1 MREFRRKNVEHRPPR
16 LIRGTDGR
24 LRAATARDDIGDIWA
39 EQRRIRLQEAIEEDK
54 RRAAKTAAR
63 KERWQKLLKRGKKS
77 STKRPANGD
86 HGNKK
91 VVEINISLPSKVKLP
106 KVSKSK
112 PPKKR
117 HYVIATVIL
126 AIIAAAYGGFWLFSD
141 RPNTLAQ
148 KGQPNGTLGAADKQ
162 PRFQTLLPEGKTIEQ
177 LGGWARVSPPDK
189 DPVFAYI
196 DRVGDV
202 QVNVSQQALPQSF
215 DGDGRAAAAEIAQD
229 FGAKESIAV
238 DTTTVYIGTSAKGP
252 QSVIF
257 VKGELLIL
265 IKSTSKLTNDQWAAY
280 VASLR

>member
-24 LRAATARDDIGDIWA
+24 LRSATARDDIGDIWA

-54 RRAAKTAAR
+54 RRAAKAAAR
-63 KERWQKLLKRGKKS
+63 KERWRKLLKRGKKDKP
-77 STKRPANGD
+77 KRADTGEA
-86 HGNKK
+86 GKK
-91 VVEINISLPSKVKLP
+91 VVEINISLPAKVKLP
-106 KVSKSK
+106 KLPK
-112 PPKKR
+112 PKRLKKK
-117 HYVIATVIL
+117 HYAVTVVVL
-126 AIIAAAYGGFWLFSD
+126 AVMAAAYGGFLFFADRSD
-141 RPNTLAQ
+141 TLAQ
-148 KGQPNGTLGAADKQ
+148 KGKSNDTLGAADKQ
-162 PRFQTLLPEGKTIEQ
+162 PRYDTLLPEGKTIEQ

-189 DPVFAYI
+189 VPVFAFI
-196 DRVGDV
+196 DEVSGV

-215 DGDGRAAAAEIAQD
+215 DGDGRAAAAEIAKD
-229 FGAKESIAV
+229 FGANESIAV

-265 IKSTSKLTNDQWAAY
+265 MKSTSRLTNDQWAAY